1 MMRSGLLL
9 AVLLLAPPALPAADQ
24 LHIIKLSTP
33 AEMREFLRYA
43 PDRIPLVSAHRGGP
57 RPGFPENCIATF
69 ENTLRHVHA
78 ILEVDPRLTKDG
90 VAVLM
95 HDPTLDR
102 TTTGTGKLADHT
114 WEQLKRL
121 KLKDTEGKATPYGMA
136 TLDEA
141 LDWAKGKTILVLDRK
156 SVPVEMTARIIAQH
170 KAETC
175 AMVIAYTYAEARRY
189 HELNKNIMMEV
200 FMADSRRAAQF
211 DAGGVPW
218 ESIVAFVTQSRPQDA
233 SIYELI
239 HRKGALCIVGSHRSH
254 DQEFL
259 SGKNKRIYEELIRDG
274 ADIIEADRAIEA
286 AEAIRQLAPKDSSK
300 SRFFGLLAAP
310 RPDP

>member
-1 MMRSGLLL
+1 MRLGLLL
-9 AVLLLAPPALPAADQ
+9 AVLLLAPPALPAAEQ
-24 LHIIKLSTP
+24 LHIIKISTP
-33 AEMREFLRYA
+33 AEMREFFRYA
-43 PDRIPLVSAHRGGP
+43 PDRIPFVSAHRGGP

-95 HDPTLDR
+95 HDPTLER
-102 TTTGTGKLADHT
+102 TTTGTGKVADHT
-114 WEQLKRL
+114 WDELKRL
-121 KLKDTEGKATPYGMA
+121 RLKDTDGKVTPYGIP

-141 LDWAKGKTILVLDRK
+141 LDWARGKTILILDRK
-156 SVPVEMTARIIAQH
+156 SVPVEVTARIIAQH

-175 AMVIAYTYAEARRY
+175 AMVIAYSYAEARRY
-189 HELNKNIMMEV
+189 HELNKSIMMEV
-200 FMADSRRAAQF
+200 FMADSRRVKLF
-211 DAGGVPW
+211 DASGVPW
-218 ESIVAFVTQSRPQDA
+218 ESIVAFVAQSRPPDA
-233 SIYELI
+233 SIYEAI
-239 HRKGALCIVGSHRSH
+239 HRKGAVCIVGSHRSH

-286 AEAIRQLAPKDSSK
+286 GMAIRPLAPKDSSK
-300 SRFFGLLAAP
+300 NRFFGLLRATP